1 MWKMKLVTGM
11 KQKARGSLT
20 VEAAIVIPVIL
31 LCIYLMMDAGITL
44 YAETTE
50 LVHGQQM
57 WEEFDPAEK
66 FRKLELL
73 EEVFDVLDSFRGER
87 DGSNV

>member
-1 MWKMKLVTGM
+1 MWKMKLETGM

-50 LVHGQQM
+50 LVHRKQM

-66 FRKLELL
+66 FRKLEWL

>member
-1 MWKMKLVTGM
+1 MWKMKLETGM

-50 LVHGQQM
+50 LVHRQQM

-87 DGSNV
+87 DGSNI